1 MKIDP
6 RHLVQLSAIVEAGG
20 MTEGA
25 ALVGSTQPAL
35 SRTVAL
41 LEARLGEPLFLRGRR
56 PLEPTALGRALAE
69 QGAAIRIAAER
80 ASKAVDAFRHGESG
94 AIRIGGTPFFMDA
107 LISGM
112 VASFQK
118 RHPGVRVDQ
127 SYGYT
132 SALAAQV
139 RGGRLDLAI
148 CPIEVLEEDAD
159 LAFEEILPGRNV
171 VACRADH
178 PLMARRPLRPAALLD
193 YPWIEPPPGSPL
205 NADLRTT
212 LLALRADQNPACPTD
227 GRKVSLAPS
236 TSTTMIGASDSLAV
250 QPSRVVF
257 RQCSRCGRDHR
268 ASHKQP
274 RAFFRRVRSV
284 CCARRRDQP
293 GRLPAA
299 ERFAAHSGATSSHRP
314 ARPQSAATEA
324 GACDPGGRG

>member
-6 RHLVQLSAIVEAGG
+6 RHLMQLAAIVDAGG

-35 SRTVAL
+35 SRTVAM

-56 PLEPTALGRALAE
+56 PLEPTPLGKTLAE
-69 QGAAIRIAAER
+69 QGAAILIAADR
-80 ASKAVDAFRHGESG
+80 ASKAVESFRRGESG

-118 RHPGVRVDQ
+118 AVPGVRVDQ

-132 SALAAQV
+132 VDLAARI

-148 CPIEVLEEDAD
+148 CPIEVLEEDEDDEAG

-171 VACRADH
+171 VACRAGH
-178 PLMARRPLRPAALLD
+178 PLLERKPVKPAALLD

-212 LLALRADQNPACPTD
+212 LLALRADRIRISYA
-227 GRKVSLAPS
+227 GGSLAS
-236 TSTTMIGASDSLAV
+236 IVNHMIGSDSLAV
-250 QPSRVVF
+250 LPHSVVF
-257 RQCSRCGRDHR
+257 AMRRNGEISALPLQLEHP
-268 ASHKQP
+268 P
-274 RAFFRRVRSV
+274 RALGVLRPRG
-284 CCARRRDQP
+284 P

-299 ERFAAHSGATSSHRP
+299 ERFAAHVRDEFGKLRDLIRRHE
-314 ARPQSAATEA
+314 QVVIW
-324 GACDPGGRG
+324 GRG

>member
-6 RHLVQLSAIVEAGG
+6 RHLVQLAAIVEAGG

-41 LEARLGEPLFLRGRR
+41 LEARLGEPLFHRGRR

-148 CPIEVLEEDAD
+148 CPIEVLEEDSD

-178 PLMARRPLRPAALLD
+178 PLMERRPLRPAALLD

-212 LLALRADQNPACPTD
+212 LLALRADRIRVSYA
-227 GRKVSLAPS
+227 GGSLAS
-236 TSTTMIGASDSLAV
+236 IVNHMIGSDSLAV
-250 QPSRVVF
+250 LPHSVVF
-257 RQCSRCGRDHR
+257 AMRR
-268 ASHKQP
+268 AGEITALPLQLEHPP
-274 RAFFRRVRSV
+274 RALGVLR
-284 CCARRRDQP
+284 ARGP

-299 ERFAAHSGATSSHRP
+299 ERFAAHVAD
-314 ARPQSAATEA
+314 QFAALRDLIRRHEQVVIW
-324 GACDPGGRG
+324 GRG

>member
-6 RHLVQLSAIVEAGG
+6 RHLMQLAAIVEAGG

-35 SRTVAL
+35 SRTVAM

-69 QGAAIRIAAER
+69 QGAAILLAADR
-80 ASKAVDAFRHGESG
+80 ASKAVDSFRRGESG

-118 RHPGVRVDQ
+118 RVPGVRVDQ

-132 SALAAQV
+132 SDLVARV

-148 CPIEVLEEDAD
+148 CPIEVLEDEDDD

-171 VACRADH
+171 VACRAGH
-178 PLMARRPLRPAALLD
+178 PLLARRPFRPSALLD

-212 LLALRADQNPACPTD
+212 LLSLRADRIRISYA
-227 GRKVSLAPS
+227 GGSLAS
-236 TSTTMIGASDSLAV
+236 IVNHMIGSDSLAV
-250 QPSRVVF
+250 LPHSVVF
-257 RQCSRCGRDHR
+257 AMRR
-268 ASHKQP
+268 AGEISALPLQLEHPP
-274 RAFFRRVRSV
+274 RALGVLRPRG
-284 CCARRRDQP
+284 P

-299 ERFAAHSGATSSHRP
+299 ERFAAHVREEFGKLRDLIRRHEQVIIWGRSGA
-314 ARPQSAATEA
+314 
-324 GACDPGGRG
+324 

>member
-212 LLALRADQNPACPTD
+212 LLALRADRIRVSYA
-227 GRKVSLAPS
+227 GGSLAS
-236 TSTTMIGASDSLAV
+236 IVNHMIGSDSLAV
-250 QPSRVVF
+250 LPHSVVF
-257 RQCSRCGRDHR
+257 AMRR
-268 ASHKQP
+268 AGEITALPMQLEHPP
-274 RAFFRRVRSV
+274 RALGVLR
-284 CCARRRDQP
+284 ARGP

-299 ERFAAHSGATSSHRP
+299 ERFAAHVRDEF
-314 ARPQSAATEA
+314 AALRDLIRRHEQVVIW
-324 GACDPGGRG
+324 GRG